1 MTTRFDTHRPA
12 AARREGERGMSLFET
27 AGVIGAAGLALGL
40 LVTAGADLLR
50 ETRAEQTQRALE
62 AARTAL
68 VDFAAAHGGCLPFA
82 ADDEGGLPAAGDTGE
97 QRIGKRAG
105 DLPWAE
111 LGLGRGFL
119 DGRGLR
125 LQYYVAS
132 QYVDEDGDLADGI
145 TCKAQAKGEPWNPH
159 VTYEASAS
167 DPVYLTYTDPDTGD
181 LGLYKLLTTLQAGTP
196 PTALSQ
202 QGEAVDEG
210 HALPDPLLEVRR
222 GPKVNAADEQA
233 DVMSARNVFV
243 VIAPGT
249 QLNAALGRPYVRDAN
264 HRGNAAGG
272 AWPYN
277 DDNVDPVTFAAT
289 KTRAADDQGAHGDD
303 ALLAESFT
311 RFKRDLAARGVRVE
325 PVCDSQC

>member
-132 QYVDEDGDLADGI
+132 QYVDEDGDLSNGI
-145 TCKAQAKGEPWNPH
+145 TCKAQTLGEPWNPH
-159 VTYEASAS
+159 VTYEGSLS
-167 DPVYLTYTDPDTGD
+167 DPVYVAYTKPDTGD

-196 PTALSQ
+196 PTALPPNL
-202 QGEAVDEG
+202 AVDVS
-210 HALPDPLLEVRR
+210 HDLPASLLEVRR
-222 GPKVNAADEQA
+222 GPKVSAPDQQA

-243 VIAPGT
+243 LIAPGPGI
-249 QLNAALGRPYVRDAN
+249 NAKLGRTYIRDAN
-264 HRGNAAGG
+264 HAGNGVGG

-277 DDNVDPVTFAAT
+277 DDNVDAVTFAAT
-289 KTRAADDQGAHGDD
+289 RTRAAVDQGAHGDD
-303 ALLAESFT
+303 ALLVESFT
-311 RFKRDLAARGVRVE
+311 RFKRDLGARGVRIE
-325 PVCDSQC
+325 PVCDSLC